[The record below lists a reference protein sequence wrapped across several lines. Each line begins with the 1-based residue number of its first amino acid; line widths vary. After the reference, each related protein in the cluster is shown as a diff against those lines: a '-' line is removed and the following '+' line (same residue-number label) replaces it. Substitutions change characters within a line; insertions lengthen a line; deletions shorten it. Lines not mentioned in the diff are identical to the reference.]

1 MSAES
6 IPLPKPRESF
16 DSVLAKNLVVAR
28 SAAGLTQHELA
39 EAARVS
45 RATIAQ
51 LETGYSDPR
60 LSTIVHLANGI
71 GISPLLLL
79 AGALEVEALSNIS
92 QWLTD
97 HPIDLPPDEIDRIK
111 RLLRTGMLKDRGRAA
126 RLGAAL
132 AAAKGHD
139 TTAEKVGAA
148 VLSAI
153 LPGSGTVL
161 GIALAELIGPVEGAP
176 S

>member
-1 MSAES
+1 MSADP
-6 IPLPKPRESF
+6 IPMPAKQRESF

-28 SAAGLTQHELA
+28 TAAGLTQHELA
-39 EAARVS
+39 ESAGVS
-45 RATIAQ
+45 RATVAQ

-60 LSTIVHLANGI
+60 LSTIVHLAKAI

-79 AGALEVEALSNIS
+79 AGELEVAALADIR

-97 HPIDLPPDEIDRIK
+97 NPIELPHGEVDRMR
-111 RLLRTGMLKDRGRAA
+111 RLLRSGMLKDRGRAA

-132 AAAKGHD
+132 ATAAGYD
-139 TTAEKVGAA
+139 STAEKVGAA

-161 GIALAELIGPVEGAP
+161 GIARAELLAQEG
-176 S
+176 